1 VATSK
6 RERQKAGHH
15 ARLNAERAAWARYR
29 RRRRLTFGALI
40 AAGLLAV
47 VVLVVVLSS
56 GGDDTSVATATTTT
70 ASTAPTTTTAP
81 LESAAGKPCVALADP
96 LPEGAPEVPVPVGA
110 PPTELVSED
119 LVVGSGTP
127 AALGDEITVNY
138 IGVSCSTGKIFDSS
152 YSRGEPASFPLT
164 EGGLI
169 KGWTDG
175 IPGMAPDGQRL
186 LVIPPDLGYGASG
199 QGDIAPDE
207 TLIFVVE
214 LESATAAATTTTAA
228 P

>member
-29 RRRRLTFGALI
+29 RRRRLTLGAVIAVVLL
-40 AAGLLAV
+40 AAG
-47 VVLVVVLSS
+47 VLVVVLSRS
-56 GGDDTSVATATTTT
+56 GDDTSVATATTTT
-70 ASTAPTTTTAP
+70 V
-81 LESAAGKPCVALADP
+81 AGKPCVALADP
-96 LPEGAPEVPVPVGA
+96 LPAGAPEVPVPIGA

-127 AALGDEITVNY
+127 AALGDEISVNY

-175 IPGMAPDGQRL
+175 IPGMAPGGQRL
-186 LVIPPDLGYGASG
+186 LVVPPDLGYGASG
-199 QGDIAPDE
+199 KGDIAPDE
-207 TLIFVVE
+207 TLVFVVE
-214 LESATAAATTTTAA
+214 LESATAPSATTTAA

>member
-29 RRRRLTFGALI
+29 RRRRLTLGAVIAVVLL
-40 AAGLLAV
+40 AAG
-47 VVLVVVLSS
+47 VLVVVLSRS
-56 GGDDTSVATATTTT
+56 GDDTSVATATTTT
-70 ASTAPTTTTAP
+70 V
-81 LESAAGKPCVALADP
+81 AGKPCVALADP
-96 LPEGAPEVPVPVGA
+96 LPAGAPEVPVPIGA

-127 AALGDEITVNY
+127 AALGDEISVNY